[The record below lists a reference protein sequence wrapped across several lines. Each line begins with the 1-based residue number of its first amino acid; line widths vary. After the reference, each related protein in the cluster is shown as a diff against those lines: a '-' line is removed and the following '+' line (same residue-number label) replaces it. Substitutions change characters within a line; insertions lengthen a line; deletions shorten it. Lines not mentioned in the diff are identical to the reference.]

1 MATSQSGSA
10 EFVLGMDLGTT
21 SVKVVL
27 LEAQSNRVTDSRSF
41 PTNSDISCTPG
52 THYKEQ
58 DPALIIAALDQCM
71 DALPKDK
78 LKKVKCIGVCGQMHG
93 IVLWKSKSG
102 CEWLSKDEII
112 RFIPKEDI
120 SQLITWQDGRCSADF
135 LSSLPKP
142 DSHLSVAT
150 GYGCATI
157 FWYMK
162 HRPEFLSDFS
172 DAGTIQDYV
181 VSMLGG
187 LDKCVMTGQN
197 AASWGYFNTTTN
209 QWNTQILKDAGF
221 PVHLLPVVVESGA
234 VAGYTSSEW
243 YGIPAHTPVGAALGD
258 FQCSVYSC
266 MTDKGDAV
274 LNMSTSAQLTFGMP
288 ADFSPPSSPDTLCPV
303 AYFPYLHGSYL
314 AVAASLNGGNVMA
327 TFVRMLDSWMK
338 EFGLEVNESR
348 IYSQLIQ
355 SALAQPNTD
364 LTVTSTLL
372 GERHDPTTSASV
384 SQISPS
390 NLSLGHVTRAV
401 CRGIIENL
409 ASMMP
414 PQSLQA
420 AGVRCIIGSG
430 SALSC
435 NPILQQEV
443 ERVFPF
449 PVVYGKDVD
458 SAVGVAMVF
467 LLTKHK
473 KTQCL

>member
-1 MATSQSGSA
+1 MATSLSCSA
-10 EFVLGMDLGTT
+10 DFVLGMDLGTT

-27 LEAQSNRVTDSRSF
+27 LEAQSNTVTDSRSF
-41 PTNSDISCTPG
+41 PTNSDISCTTDTRVG
-52 THYKEQ
+52 QRAGSCTNN
-58 DPALIIAALDQCM
+58 CSS
-71 DALPKDK
+71 
-78 LKKVKCIGVCGQMHG
+78 GQMHG
-93 IVLWKSKSG
+93 RFTQRQAEKSQVHWS

-112 RFIPKEDI
+112 RFIPKDV

-150 GYGCATI
+150 GFGCATI

-162 HRPEFLSDFS
+162 HRPEFLSGFS

-187 LDKCVMTGQN
+187 LDRCVMTGQN
-197 AASWGYFNTTTN
+197 AASWGYFNTTAN
-209 QWNTQILKDAGF
+209 QWNSQILKDAGF

-288 ADFSPPSSPDTLCPV
+288 AEFSPPSSPDALSPV

-327 TFVRMLDSWMK
+327 TFVRMLDSWIK

-384 SQISPS
+384 SHISPS

-401 CRGIIENL
+401 CRGIIENM
-409 ASMMP
+409 ATMMP

-435 NPILQQEV
+435 NPVLQQEV

-467 LLTKHK
+467 KDQLMTFVSETPDLL
-473 KTQCL
+473 

>member
-1 MATSQSGSA
+1 MISLEIMAAALSCSA
-10 EFVLGMDLGTT
+10 GFVLGMDLGTT

-27 LEAQSNRVTDSRSF
+27 LDAQSKTVTDSKSV
-41 PTNSDISCTPG
+41 PTNSDISSTSDI
-52 THYKEQ
+52 HAKEQ
-58 DPALIIAALDQCM
+58 DPSLIISALDQCM

-102 CEWLSKDEII
+102 CEWLSEDHEII
-112 RFIPKEDI
+112 RFIPKDV

-150 GYGCATI
+150 GFGCATI

-162 HRPEFLSDFS
+162 QRPEFLSGFS

-181 VSMLGG
+181 VSMLCN
-187 LDKCVMTGQN
+187 LDKCVMTAQN
-197 AASWGYFNTTTN
+197 AASWGYFNTTAN
-209 QWNTQILKDAGF
+209 KWNTQILKDAGF
-221 PVHLLPVVVESGA
+221 PVQLLPVVVESGA
-234 VAGYTSSEW
+234 VAGHTSSEW
-243 YGIPAHTPVGAALGD
+243 YGIPAHTAVGAALGD

-274 LNMSTSAQLTFGMP
+274 LNMSTSAQLTFSMP
-288 ADFSPPSSPDTLCPV
+288 AEFTPPNSPDPLSPV

-364 LTVTSTLL
+364 LTVTTALL
-372 GERHDPTTSASV
+372 GERHDPTSSASV

-401 CRGIIENL
+401 CRGIIENM
-409 ASMMP
+409 ATMMP

-420 AGVRCIIGSG
+420 AGVRCIICSG

-435 NPILQQEV
+435 NTVLQQEV
-443 ERVFPF
+443 ERVFTF

-467 LLTKHK
+467 ND
-473 KTQCL
+473 KT

>member
-1 MATSQSGSA
+1 MAASLSCSA
-10 EFVLGMDLGTT
+10 GFVLGMDLGTT
-21 SVKVVL
+21 SVK
-27 LEAQSNRVTDSRSF
+27 D
-41 PTNSDISCTPG
+41 
-52 THYKEQ
+52 KQ

-78 LKKVKCIGVCGQMHG
+78 MKKVKCIGVCGQMHG
-93 IVLWKSKSG
+93 
-102 CEWLSKDEII
+102 CEWLSEDEII
-112 RFIPKEDI
+112 RFIPKDV

-150 GYGCATI
+150 GFGCATI

-162 HRPEFLSDFS
+162 HRPEFLSGFS

-181 VSMLGG
+181 VSMLCS

-197 AASWGYFNTTTN
+197 AASWGYFNTTSN
-209 QWNTQILKDAGF
+209 KWNTQILKDAGF
-221 PVHLLPVVVESGA
+221 PVQLLPVVVESGA
-234 VAGYTSSEW
+234 VAGHTSSEW
-243 YGIPAHTPVGAALGD
+243 YGIPAHTAVGAALGD

-288 ADFSPPSSPDTLCPV
+288 AEFM
-303 AYFPYLHGSYL
+303 
-314 AVAASLNGGNVMA
+314 AASLNGGNVMA

-338 EFGLEVNESR
+338 EFGLEVNEST

-364 LTVTSTLL
+364 LTVTTVLL
-372 GERHDPTTSASV
+372 GERHDPTSSASV

-390 NLSLGHVTRAV
+390 NLSLGHVTWAV
-401 CRGIIENL
+401 CRGIVENM
-409 ASMMP
+409 ATMMP
-414 PQSLQA
+414 PRSLQA

-435 NPILQQEV
+435 NTVLQQEV

-467 LLTKHK
+467 NDQT
-473 KTQCL
+473 